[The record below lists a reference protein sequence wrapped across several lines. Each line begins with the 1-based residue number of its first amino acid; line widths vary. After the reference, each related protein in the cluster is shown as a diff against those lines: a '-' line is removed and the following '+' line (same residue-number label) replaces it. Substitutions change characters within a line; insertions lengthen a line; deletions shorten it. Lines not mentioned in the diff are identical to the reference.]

1 MVFRVSVLR
10 NCEDSPK
17 NVHDKLLKLTLEAY
31 IPGMVLRKEHNT
43 QYFSQISC
51 WDISIWTKN
60 DDFPI

>member
-10 NCEDSPK
+10 NCEDSHK

-31 IPGMVLRKEHNT
+31 IHGMVMRKEHNT
-43 QYFSQISC
+43 HYFSQISC

-60 DDFPI
+60 DDFRI